1 MLCWHTTAR
10 VAISERL
17 FDAIRIDLVW
27 DFEVFLVILVDCAG
41 LGLPRA
47 GSGMIVTLPALHLD
61 RVRHGLLVAP
71 I

>member
-1 MLCWHTTAR
+1 M
-10 VAISERL
+10 AIGERL

-47 GSGMIVTLPALHLD
+47 CSCMVVALPALHLD
-61 RVRHGLLVAP
+61 GVRHGLLVAP